1 MNKKESN
8 FVSAVVYLSDDSR
21 NAGEFIKDLLDSLNT
36 YFQHYELVV
45 VDDCCKK
52 QDAVLKQ
59 LLPDESNNM
68 ISVMHMSVK
77 QGVEICLTAGLDVSI
92 GDFVFEFDSVE
103 FSFSKE
109 LLWSVY
115 QKALEGNDIV
125 SVETTCNSFS
135 RRTFYRIFNKYSDT
149 VYDINASAFRLV
161 SRRAIN
167 RVLDLKIS
175 CAFRQAMYASCGLK
189 NARIE
194 FDGKANPKK
203 SRSFNLAVDSF
214 LLYTRLPSELCLFS
228 IKSLVALFI
237 FGIGSS
243 IINTFTANT
252 VCGLIYG
259 ICVIVGIS
267 ITVIDLVTLLYYAKL
282 VLKESNKN
290 YLFEG
295 IEKIQK

>member
-8 FVSAVVYLSDDSR
+8 FVSAVVYLSDDSKD
-21 NAGEFIKDLLDSLNT
+21 AGKFLGDLLESLNA

-45 VDDCCKK
+45 VNDCCKK
-52 QDAVLKQ
+52 QDEVLKK
-59 LLPDESNNM
+59 LLPNESNNM
-68 ISVMHMSVK
+68 ITVIHMSMK
-77 QGVEICLTAGLDVSI
+77 QGVEVCLSAGLDVSI
-92 GDFVFEFDSVE
+92 GDFVFEFDSME

-135 RRTFYRIFNKYSDT
+135 RRTFYKLFNRYSTTD
-149 VYDINASAFRLV
+149 YDINASAFRLV

-194 FDGKANPKK
+194 FEGQANTKK
-203 SRSFNLAVDSF
+203 SRGLDLAIDSF
-214 LLYTRLPSELCLFS
+214 LLYTSLPKKLSITAIKGLFVFV
-228 IKSLVALFI
+228 LVGIVASVLNLVYAANVWDVLFKMDLVY
-237 FGIGSS
+237 GCS
-243 IINTFTANT
+243 IIG
-252 VCGLIYG
+252 CCLIGGLFYG
-259 ICVIVGIS
+259 Q
-267 ITVIDLVTLLYYAKL
+267 LL
-282 VLKESNKN
+282 LKESRNK
-290 YLFEG
+290 YLFEN
-295 IEKIQK
+295 IEKIQR